1 MGNVETSRCNVSGEE
16 YRPRFCFELIQTRQP
31 LILTHLAIE
40 RYSCKTETS
49 EQEGKSEGGAA
60 SAAEDHEGVARQLVE
75 DVHQV
80 DLLELQWD
88 EEIILQQLVHCL
100 ITPRDFNF
108 DWVLEGGSLKLGHLL
123 GHGSREEHRPP
134 LRRDAPQDLV
144 HLHLK
149 VHVQDSVRFVH
160 HQVLERFQ
168 AEAFCVFK
176 VIHHIHTTHYHAA
189 LDSNGSAQGLKLL
202 RDLKGEFSGGSE
214 YECVEALGSVEQ
226 AMQDRKRKGASFSTA
241 SLSETYDVLSLQGDG
256 YRLLLDP
263 ARLLPSHLLTSLHKH
278 LVQPQLG
285 ESLAALLWSIL
296 VPVLFSPL
304 LHILLVFLDVVLRL
318 AL

>member
-1 MGNVETSRCNVSGEE
+1 MRNVETSRCNVSGEE

-31 LILTHLAIE
+31 LILAHLAIE
-40 RYSCKTETS
+40 RYSCETETS
-49 EQEGKSEGGAA
+49 EQEGKSEGGTA

-88 EEIILQQLVHCL
+88 EEIILQQLVHRL

-108 DWVLEGGSLKLGHLL
+108 NWILEGGSLKLGHLL
-123 GHGSREEHRPP
+123 GHGGREEHRPP
-134 LRRDAPQDLV
+134 LRRNAPQDLV

-168 AEAFCVFK
+168 AKAFCVFE
-176 VIHHIHTTHYHAA
+176 VVHQSTR
-189 LDSNGSAQGLKLL
+189 GSAQGLKLL
-202 RDLKGEFSGGSE
+202 RDLEGEFSSGSE

-226 AMQDRKRKGASFSTA
+226 AVQDWKRKGASFPTA

-285 ESLAALLWSIL
+285 ESLAALLWSIV
-296 VPVLFSPL
+296 VPVLFSFSPL
-304 LHILLVFLDVVLRL
+304 LHILLVFLDVVLGL

>member
-40 RYSCKTETS
+40 RYSCETETS

-75 DVHQV
+75 DVNQV

-108 DWVLEGGSLKLGHLL
+108 NWILEGGSLKLGHLL
-123 GHGSREEHRPP
+123 GHGGREEHCPP
-134 LRRDAPQDLV
+134 LRRDAPQDFV

-149 VHVQDSVRFVH
+149 IHVQDSVRFVH
-160 HQVLERFQ
+160 HQVLERLQ
-168 AEAFCVFK
+168 TEAFCIFK
-176 VIHHIHTTHYHAA
+176 MVYQPTRRGNQNVRFLGKQNSLAHHVHPAHHHAT
-189 LDSNGSAQGLKLL
+189 LDPNSRSQSLKLL
-202 RDLKGEFSGGSE
+202 RNLEGEFSGRSE
-214 YECVEALGSVEQ
+214 YKCVES
-226 AMQDRKRKGASFSTA
+226 
-241 SLSETYDVLSLQGDG
+241 
-256 YRLLLDP
+256 
-263 ARLLPSHLLTSLHKH
+263 
-278 LVQPQLG
+278 
-285 ESLAALLWSIL
+285 
-296 VPVLFSPL
+296 
-304 LHILLVFLDVVLRL
+304 
-318 AL
+318 

>member
-40 RYSCKTETS
+40 RYSCETETS

-108 DWVLEGGSLKLGHLL
+108 DWVLEGGALKLGHLL

-176 VIHHIHTTHYHAA
+176 VVHQSTRCG
-189 LDSNGSAQGLKLL
+189 DQGLKLL
-202 RDLKGEFSGGSE
+202 RDLEGKLSGGGE
-214 YECVEALGSVEQ
+214 YQGVEALRCVEQ
-226 AMQDRKRKGASFSTA
+226 
-241 SLSETYDVLSLQGDG
+241 
-256 YRLLLDP
+256 
-263 ARLLPSHLLTSLHKH
+263 
-278 LVQPQLG
+278 
-285 ESLAALLWSIL
+285 
-296 VPVLFSPL
+296 
-304 LHILLVFLDVVLRL
+304 
-318 AL
+318 